1 MKSIITRSLLA
12 ASLLCGSMD
21 TFAQANSWVLAP
33 NVIFNANTGVAS
45 NLPAGS
51 AITSCGGVWQ
61 RYNVVSHSSGSPYFA
76 FSFNCGI
83 FNNSGTSIGTGSY
96 SNVFAI
102 PGKCKRYYSVTWE
115 GVWGPPHGNKL
126 VLREIDASDPNNLV
140 EVNAIDLI
148 NDGYMHAGAGVVVSS
163 LQNDGTHRIYASS
176 DTYIKRWIVYAN
188 GSVSSAANVIN
199 MGQEADIRLPLE
211 LTPDGGTLFYQSL
224 SHNLM
229 KLNVST
235 GTATLLHS
243 FGGLIVSGMEYVPTN
258 NRLYVSYHTWN
269 GAAVGGF
276 GYIDVASPAGI
287 TNALGSYP
295 VPYAFG
301 FTEIERA
308 RNGKLYFAYNPNY
321 APSGSGY
328 YTVSSAGT
336 LFSLDPATG
345 TLAQVSIGS
354 TPVSVTTYEGNWGYA
369 IQNQI
374 DGENYNNSTS
384 SSTPNASFN
393 INGKAPFLV
402 TDVPDVYLC
411 NGGSV
416 LLSGTVSSSNYS
428 AYSIFVQKGSV
439 TYSPTWP
446 YMPTFTPS
454 DGGQGWGPVTS
465 SATSY
470 TNINLSSIF
479 WSYLPGYY
487 DYIKVSFTVHGGC
500 SSATTTYYFRLRSV
514 NALVNYLM
522 IGPVDPNTSTSVC
535 NYLGPTEVGLQ
546 NRRTIYNTFPA
557 LAQPATLPTCVEGW
571 MGAGS
576 VGISKGSTV
585 GTTASPTG
593 YRITVDEC
601 LFYDSLIVYDST
613 LVGTTWVHDTLTVYD
628 TLVCRKQVLNKYP
641 ASIPASSY
649 PFSNKTTPLYYF
661 SNSYDT
667 IKNKYIY
674 KVTVA
679 MGTTEC
685 DTVRSYSYF
694 KIIDGGPS
702 GSANAPEGWRLNN
715 NQGMTQQMNVFPN
728 PAGDKVHVVW
738 QGGPSNPEKA
748 TISFYDVTGR
758 VTLRHEMDQYEGMN
772 DVVVNTSSLIPG
784 VYHYVLRTTGKE
796 YQGKIVKQ

>member
-1 MKSIITRSLLA
+1 MKSILTRSLLA
-12 ASLLCGSMD
+12 ASLLCGSTD

-45 NLPAGS
+45 NLPGGS

-61 RYNVVSHSSGSPYFA
+61 RYGVVSNSSGNPYFA

-83 FNNSGTSIGTGSY
+83 FNGSGTSIGTGSY
-96 SNVFAI
+96 NNVFAI

-148 NDGYMHAGAGVVVSS
+148 NDGYMHAGAGVVVSAQTS
-163 LQNDGTHRIYASS
+163 DGSHKIYASS
-176 DTYIKRWIVYAN
+176 DTYIKCWTVYTN
-188 GSVSSAANVIN
+188 GVVSGPVNVIN

-211 LTPDGGTLFYQSL
+211 LTPDGNTLFYQSL

-229 KLNVST
+229 KLNVNT
-235 GTATLLHS
+235 GVATLMYS
-243 FGGLIVSGMEYVPTN
+243 FGGLIVSGMEYVPAN

-269 GAAVGGF
+269 GSAVGGF
-276 GYIDVASPAGI
+276 GYINVASPAGI

-321 APSGSGY
+321 APNVNGY

-374 DGENYNNSTS
+374 DGENYNAST
-384 SSTPNASFN
+384 TYTAPYANFN
-393 INGKAPFLV
+393 INGKAPVLV

-416 LLSGTVSSSNYS
+416 ILNATVGNSNYG
-428 AYSIFVQKGSV
+428 AYSIFVEKGSV

-446 YMPTFTPS
+446 YMPTFTS
-454 DGGQGWGPVTS
+454 AGGGQGWGPVTS
-465 SATSY
+465 SATSLP
-470 TNINLSSIF
+470 NINLSSIF

-487 DYIKVSFTVHGGC
+487 DYIRVTFTVYGGC
-500 SSATTTYYFRLRSV
+500 NSTTTTYLFRLRSV
-514 NALVNYLM
+514 NALVDYLM
-522 IGPVDPNTSTSVC
+522 IGPMDPNTSTSVC
-535 NYLGPTEVGLQ
+535 NTLGPANVGLQ
-546 NRRTIYNTFPA
+546 NRYTVFNTFPA
-557 LAQPATLPTCVEGW
+557 LAQPATLPSCVNGW
-571 MGAGS
+571 MGASS
-576 VGISKGSTV
+576 VGISKGSNV

-593 YRITVDEC
+593 YQVAVDEC
-601 LFYDSLIVYDST
+601 LFYDSLARYDSV
-613 LVGTTWVHDTLTVYD
+613 LVDTTWVIDTTWVYD
-628 TLVCRKQVLNKYP
+628 TLVCHKRVLNKFP
-641 ASIPASSY
+641 ATIPASSY
-649 PFSNKTTPLYYF
+649 PFFNKTTPLYYF
-661 SNSYDT
+661 GNSYDT

-674 KVTVA
+674 RVMLA
-679 MGTTEC
+679 MATTEC
-685 DTVRSYSYF
+685 DTVRAYSYF

-702 GSANAPEGWRLNN
+702 GSANTPEAWRTNN
-715 NQGMTQQMNVFPN
+715 NQGMIQQMNVFPN

-738 QGGPSNPEKA
+738 QSGPNNPEKA
-748 TISFYDVTGR
+748 TITFYDVMGK
-758 VTLRHEMDQYEGMN
+758 VVLRHSMDQYEGTN
-772 DVVVNTSSLIPG
+772 DQVVHTASLVPG
-784 VYHYVLRTTGKE
+784 VYHYVLKTTSKE
-796 YQGKIVKQ
+796 YKGKIVKE